1 MKICVLVDNK
11 TGGDDNLQ
19 AEHGL
24 SIWFALN
31 GKNYLVD
38 VGASSLFVENAA
50 RLGIDIADVDVLVL
64 SHAHADHTGGLVA
77 FIDNNDKAAIYVSRH
92 VCGNSYYSTRRGGKR
107 SISIDAEVLSSCGDR
122 VRYVDGNT
130 VVGEDVTII
139 SDILCTAPVPKANGT
154 LYVNDRPD
162 DFAHE
167 MAVVV
172 DEGVE
177 RVLLSPCSHKGIMN
191 ILNAVGGAPVTRFVG
206 GLHLLDSDD
215 NFQFEERHEI
225 VSLANE
231 IKARGVALYTGHCTG
246 ETAKGLFADIL
257 GDRFVEFYSGF
268 ALDI

>member
-11 TGGDDNLQ
+11 TCDGSNLQ

-50 RLGIDIADVDVLVL
+50 RLGIDIADVDVLIL
-64 SHAHADHTGGLVA
+64 SHAHADHTGGLAA
-77 FIDNNDKAAIYVSRH
+77 FIENNDKAAIYVSQH
-92 VCGNSYYSTRRGGKR
+92 VCGNSYYSTRRGSKR

-122 VRYVDGNT
+122 VQYIDGNA
-130 VVGEDVTII
+130 VVDEGVTIV
-139 SDILCTAPVPKANGT
+139 SDILCTTPVPKANGT
-154 LYVNDRPD
+154 LYVNDMLD

-167 MAVVV
+167 MAVVADV
-172 DEGVE
+172 GDE
-177 RVLLSPCSHKGIMN
+177 RVLLSPCSHKGILN
-191 ILNAVGGAPVTRFVG
+191 ILNAVGGASVTRFVG

-215 NFQFEERHEI
+215 NFQFEECDEI

-231 IKARGVALYTGHCTG
+231 IKACGVTLYTGHCTG
-246 ETAKGLFADIL
+246 ETAKGLFSDIL
-257 GDRFVEFYSGF
+257 GDRFAEFYSGF
-268 ALDI
+268 TLDI